1 MVTLELLFKGGAFMS
16 PQVDMEKK
24 ELEQLFLDAYDGGTK
39 IVHINEVFV
48 NIDEI
53 QFIKVVEIPAQII
66 AQKWSIDEEVATPEY
81 PTEIPLGD
89 LK

>member
-24 ELEQLFLDAYDGGTK
+24 ALEKLFLDAYDGKTK

-53 QFIKVVEIPAQII
+53 QFIKVVEIKDQVK
-66 AQKWSIDEEVATPEY
+66 QEY
-81 PTEIPLGD
+81 PTEIPLPD
-89 LK
+89 LV